1 MAMPDPIT
9 ITIGGT
15 AYTLAR
21 IQTGTTEGRFQDP
34 SKMVTLS
41 FTPTVT
47 RGKRTVVAARL
58 TIKKITTDPLV
69 STTNMEVS
77 QTVTVA
83 FNLPS
88 TGFSIDE
95 CVKAFT
101 ALSTLLTA
109 DTNSK
114 LQKLV
119 NQES

>member
-9 ITIGGT
+9 VTIGGT

-21 IQTGTTEGRFQDP
+21 IQTGTTEGKFQDA
-34 SKMVTLS
+34 SKKVTLS

-47 RGKRTVVAARL
+47 RSKRTVVAARL
-58 TIKKITTDPLV
+58 TVRKVTTDPLV
-69 STTNMEVS
+69 STTNVEVS

-88 TGFSIDE
+88 VGFSMDE
-95 CVKAFT
+95 CVGTFA
-101 ALSTLLTA
+101 ALTSMLSAA
-109 DTNSK
+109 DNTQLKK
-114 LQKLV
+114 LI